1 MASRGEFA
9 EHMFADI
16 AMGDGNYIHEGASAG
31 ALALNATAFGR
42 LRRNGASAGSIAIAG
57 AAIASLRV
65 SGAATGALGI
75 SGTSVATIRKNGF
88 SAGTIEILA
97 DPKGSIFR
105 FATSSGSIGFTIS
118 ANLQYR
124 TQVDAAD
131 SRRFMMSQRR
141 RVRLTVANDRI
152 DKRTVHVARE
162 SRSIAVSHENR
173 RLAA

>member
-31 ALALNATAFGR
+31 ALALNATAFGQ
-42 LRRNGASAGSIAIAG
+42 LRRPGASSGALGIAG
-57 AAIASLRV
+57 TAIASLRV
-65 SGAATGALGI
+65 TGAATGALGI

-131 SRRFMMSQRR
+131 SRRFMMSQRHDC
-141 RVRLTVANDRI
+141 LPVANDRI